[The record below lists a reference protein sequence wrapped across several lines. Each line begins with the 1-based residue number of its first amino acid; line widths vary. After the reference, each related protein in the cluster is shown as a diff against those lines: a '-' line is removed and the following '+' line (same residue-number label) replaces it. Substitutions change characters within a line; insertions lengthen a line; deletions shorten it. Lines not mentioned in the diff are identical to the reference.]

1 MGVYHSK
8 YSVHE
13 RVELW
18 NNVLDQSPK
27 TQIILGARSA
37 LFLPFSNLGLIVI
50 DEEHE
55 SSFKQFDPAPRY
67 HARDSALVL
76 AHMHQAKALLGSAS
90 PSLES
95 YYNAITGKYGLTVL
109 IQTIW

>member
-1 MGVYHSK
+1 MLPEIALTAQLIQRLQDYFGNIVGVYHSK

-67 HARDSALVL
+67 HARDS
-76 AHMHQAKALLGSAS
+76 H
-90 PSLES
+90 
-95 YYNAITGKYGLTVL
+95 
-109 IQTIW
+109 